1 MIFCARTSD
10 IVYQYRPRNR
20 NTYITVTKE
29 GEVCVRSPIRDE
41 KKIRELLYKKE
52 EWIRTHLLRMQNR
65 AGEVHRL
72 GETIRFRGENLS
84 LEHFPALKKKLEK
97 CRNSVDIEKY
107 YYRFYRDEAILTLP
121 SRIEHYVRK
130 TGLKPSEIRFKKM
143 RRRWGSCDSK
153 GVVTFNTMMMQL
165 SYEHIDYIVVHEL
178 AHLEHM
184 NHSRDFHELVRRF
197 LPEEK
202 RLRRELRAISPH

>member
-84 LEHFPALKKKLEK
+84 LEHFPALKK
-97 CRNSVDIEKY
+97 S
-107 YYRFYRDEAILTLP
+107 
-121 SRIEHYVRK
+121 
-130 TGLKPSEIRFKKM
+130 LKSAEIRLILKNITTVFT
-143 RRRWGSCDSK
+143 
-153 GVVTFNTMMMQL
+153 VTK
-165 SYEHIDYIVVHEL
+165 
-178 AHLEHM
+178 
-184 NHSRDFHELVRRF
+184 RF
-197 LPEEK
+197 
-202 RLRRELRAISPH
+202 

>member
-1 MIFCARTSD
+1 MTFCARTSA
-10 IVYQYRPRNR
+10 ILYEYRPRNR

-41 KKIRELLYKKE
+41 QRIRELLCRKE
-52 EWIRTHLLRMQNR
+52 EWIREHLARIHER
-65 AGEVHRL
+65 TRDVHRP
-72 GETIRFRGENLS
+72 GETIRFRGENVPLG
-84 LEHFPALKKKLEK
+84 HFPALEKKLEK
-97 CRNSVDIEKY
+97 CRSLIDIEKY
-107 YYRFYRDEAILTLP
+107 YHRFYRDEALLTLP

-130 TGLKPSEIRFKKM
+130 TGLKPREIRFKKM

-165 SYEHIDYIVVHEL
+165 SYEHIDYIIVHEL

-184 NHSRDFHELVRRF
+184 NHSRFFHELVRRY

-202 RLRRELRAISPH
+202 RLRRELRGISPH